1 MSEATATRPTRQ
13 TGVWTLDD
21 LEAVQV
27 LGHPLRVQIL
37 ESLREPDSA
46 AGVARRIGAARQKV
60 NYHLKELERV
70 GLVRPT
76 GERRAGN
83 FIETLYQA
91 VARSFVVSPSV
102 AWHDPKRLETLRA
115 QHSLQTLVVLGGRL
129 QADAAA
135 LLDRAAFDGEEI
147 ASASILA
154 EARFSSEAE
163 RAAFL
168 DHYVLAIQQLLERY
182 ANKEG
187 EPYRIVLAA
196 YPETERSD

>member
-1 MSEATATRPTRQ
+1 
-13 TGVWTLDD
+13 
-21 LEAVQV
+21 
-27 LGHPLRVQIL
+27 VQIL
-37 ESLREPDSA
+37 EALRNPDSA

-70 GLVRPT
+70 KLVQPT
-76 GERRAGN
+76 GERRSGN

-102 AWHDPKRLETLRA
+102 AWADPRRFEALKA
-115 QHSLQTLVVLGGRL
+115 QHSLKTLVVLGERL

-147 ASASILA
+147 ASASVDA
-154 EARFSSEAE
+154 EAFFASEAD

-168 DHYVLAIQQLLERY
+168 EHYVLAVQQLLERY
-182 ANKEG
+182 ATRDGEG
-187 EPYRIVLAA
+187 YRIVVAA
-196 YPETERSD
+196 YPQTERRDQ

>member
-1 MSEATATRPTRQ
+1 MSKAAISRRKRQ
-13 TGVWTLDD
+13 TQVRTLDD
-21 LEAVQV
+21 LEALQV

-37 ESLREPDSA
+37 EALREPASA
-46 AGVARRIGAARQKV
+46 AAVARRIGVARQKV

-102 AWHDPKRLETLRA
+102 AWHDPKRFEALKA
-115 QHSLQTLVVLGGRL
+115 QHSLSTLILLGERL
-129 QADAAA
+129 QRDAAA

-147 ASASILA
+147 ASASVAA
-154 EARFSSEAE
+154 EARFPSENE

-168 DHYVLAIQQLLERY
+168 EHYVLAVQKLLERY
-182 ANKEG
+182 GDKAG

-196 YPETERSD
+196 YPETERSE